1 MREIV
6 EILMR
11 RDGMSKSE
19 AVAAVKE
26 FQITLNQALEEGWSL
41 CEVEEAF
48 QSDFGLEPDYLMSI
62 LPI

>member
-1 MREIV
+1 
-6 EILMR
+6 
-11 RDGMSKSE
+11 MSKSE